1 MGGIGLAFLLLFWF
15 FVFYFIVL
23 PLDLPRKQEQKKI
36 MALIVQK
43 FGGTSVGSPEK
54 IKAVAERVLRYKS
67 QGNQMV
73 VVLSAMSGET
83 NRLVALASQMQEF
96 PDTREMDMLLSTGEQ
111 VTIALFAMAIKHAG
125 GDAISFLGDQV
136 KILTDSVHTK
146 ARIESI
152 DSEKILAELEQGRV
166 VIIAGFQGVNEL
178 GDITTLGRGGSD
190 TTAVALAASLKADS
204 CEIFTDVEGVYTT
217 DPNICS
223 KARKID
229 RISYDEM
236 LELASLGAKVLDI
249 RSVTFAKRYNVPIH
263 VRSTFTETEGTWVVE
278 EDKQM
283 EGMIVSG
290 VTYNKNEARITVSGV
305 PNQPGLAAKIFTP
318 ISDADIIVDM
328 IIQNQDAGR
337 GKADMTF
344 TVMRTDYERT
354 LKLLQDVVSKIGAEQ
369 VQGDTNITKISIVGV
384 GMRNHSGIA
393 ATMFSVLAKEGINI
407 SMISTSEIK
416 VSCVIEEKYTEL
428 AIRALHDAFELDKV
442 NLPTEEA

>member
-1 MGGIGLAFLLLFWF
+1 
-15 FVFYFIVL
+15 
-23 PLDLPRKQEQKKI
+23 

-54 IKAVAERVLRYKS
+54 IKAVAERVLKFKN

-83 NRLVALASQMQEF
+83 NRLVDLASKMQEL

-111 VTIALFAMAIKHAG
+111 VTIALFAMAVKQAG

-136 KILTDSVHTK
+136 KINTDSVHTK

-152 DSEKILAELEQGRV
+152 DSDKIMAELNQGRV
-166 VIIAGFQGVNEL
+166 VTIAGFQGVNEK

-190 TTAVALAASLKADS
+190 TTAVALAAALKADS
-204 CEIFTDVEGVYTT
+204 CEIYTDVEGVYTT

-249 RSVTFAKRYNVPIH
+249 RSVTFAKRYNVPVH

-283 EGMIVSG
+283 EGLIVSG

-305 PNQPGLAAKIFTP
+305 PNQPGIAAKIFTP
-318 ISDADIIVDM
+318 ISDADIVVDM
-328 IIQNQDAGR
+328 IIQNQNPDG

-344 TVMRTDYERT
+344 TVMRSDYERT
-354 LKLLQDVVSKIGAEQ
+354 LKLLQDVVARIGAEK
-369 VQGDTNITKISIVGV
+369 VQGDTNIVKISIVGV

-393 ATMFSVLAKEGINI
+393 STMFSILAKEGINI

-428 AIRALHDAFELDKV
+428 AIRALHDAFELDKT
-442 NLPTEEA
+442 NQPGEEK

>member
-1 MGGIGLAFLLLFWF
+1 
-15 FVFYFIVL
+15 
-23 PLDLPRKQEQKKI
+23 

-43 FGGTSVGSPEK
+43 FGGTSVGSPAK
-54 IKAVAERVLRYKS
+54 IKAVAERVLRYKN

-83 NRLVALASQMQEF
+83 NRLVDLASQMQEL

-111 VTIALFAMAIKHAG
+111 VTISLFAMAVKQAG
-125 GDAISFLGDQV
+125 GDAVSFLGDQV
-136 KILTDSVHTK
+136 KINTDSVHTK

-152 DSEKILAELEQGRV
+152 DSEKILVELNQGRV
-166 VIIAGFQGVNEL
+166 VVIAGFQGVNEK

-190 TTAVALAASLKADS
+190 TTAVALAAALKADS

-217 DPNICS
+217 DPNICA

-249 RSVTFAKRYNVPIH
+249 RSVTLAKRYKVPIH
-263 VRSTFTETEGTWVVE
+263 VRSTFTETEGTWVIE
-278 EDKQM
+278 EDVQM
-283 EGMIVSG
+283 EGLIVSG

-305 PNQPGLAAKIFTP
+305 PNQPGIAAKIFTP
-318 ISDADIIVDM
+318 ISDENIIVDM
-328 IIQNQDAGR
+328 IIQNQDAGK

-344 TVMRTDYERT
+344 TVIRSDYERT
-354 LKLLQDVVSKIGAEQ
+354 LKLLQELIKKIGAES

-393 ATMFSVLAKEGINI
+393 STMFSVLAKEGINI

-428 AIRALHDAFELDKV
+428 AVRALHDAFELDKTNAPV
-442 NLPTEEA
+442 EEK